1 MESVID
7 TTTFSTNDEDINES
21 DMDNESL
28 NIFDSIENIES
39 VDQTYTNYYSNFKKT
54 QPSITKFEKA
64 KIIGIRAQMIA
75 DGSEPLIEINN
86 LKNAIE
92 IAEEEYKQKKIPL
105 LITRNINGIKEYWR
119 LDDFLIT

>member
-7 TTTFSTNDEDINES
+7 TTTFSTNDEDINDS

-54 QPSITKFEKA
+54 QPIITKFEKA